1 MKFLKEKLKFNIIK
15 VGYAFIIL
23 CALCF
28 ASSVKAETTEEDYNK
43 LRSIFSE
50 KRISIMSEEEKA
62 IYTDNDLTVEEKLYK
77 VTQTANGT
85 YTYEELDL
93 SLEDD
98 IRENAAISTYDS
110 SYQTS
115 YKRISFIDVDLDDG
129 YHRLTVYTQWLINP
143 VTQSFD
149 VTAMRIADGYVVEG
163 TQDGTQMYIKNG
175 TVGFVNYSPNGT
187 NIRKTDNGFGISMNL
202 VNGGTEFETDISAD
216 VVATSEYAMAYGTYQ
231 HAVTDV
237 SLDESQSYTISH
249 NGFGGVLNFATGVQN
264 KYDRMNGISISLSY
278 S

>member
-1 MKFLKEKLKFNIIK
+1 MKFFKKELKFNIIK

-28 ASSVKAETTEEDYNK
+28 ASGVKAETTEEDYNK

-77 VTQTANGT
+77 VTQTTNRT

-93 SLEDD
+93 GLEDD
-98 IRENAAISTYDS
+98 IRESAAISTYDS

-115 YKRISFIDVDLDDG
+115 YKKITFIAAQVNSNT
-129 YHRLTVYTQWLINP
+129 HQVTVYTQWLINP

-149 VTAMRIADGYVVEG
+149 VTAMRIADGYVVDG
-163 TQDGTQMYIKNG
+163 TQDGTQVYKKDGSYNM
-175 TVGFVNYSPNGT
+175 VSYSPNGT
-187 NIRKTDNGFGISMNL
+187 NIRKADNGFGISMNL
-202 VNGGTEFETDISAD
+202 VNGGTDFETDISAL
-216 VVATSEYAMAYGTYQ
+216 VKTTSEYAMAYGTYQ

-237 SLDESQSYTISH
+237 SLDESQSYFISH

-264 KYDRMNGISISLSY
+264 KYDGMNGISISLSY

>member
-1 MKFLKEKLKFNIIK
+1 MKFNIIK

-28 ASSVKAETTEEDYNK
+28 VSSVKAETTEEDYNK

-77 VTQTANGT
+77 VTQTTNGT

-93 SLEDD
+93 SLEDN

-115 YKRISFIDVDLDDG
+115 YKRISFIDVDLDT

-149 VTAMRIADGYVVEG
+149 VTAMRIADGYVV
-163 TQDGTQMYIKNG
+163 DGTQVGNQTYIKNG
-175 TVGFVNYSPNGT
+175 DIGYVNYSPNGT

-202 VNGGTEFETDISAD
+202 VNGGTEFETDISAN
-216 VVATSEYAMAYGTYQ
+216 VVPTSEYAMAYGTYQ